1 MRVGGIARN
10 TLKDD
15 GIEKRGVDKNFKKVG
30 QAGLKGRCLKNGEGG
45 WNPLKNYV

>member
-15 GIEKRGVDKNFKKVG
+15 GIEKRGVDKKFKKVG
-30 QAGLKGRCLKNGEGG
+30 QAGLKGRCLNKGG
-45 WNPLKNYV
+45 GGLEPP